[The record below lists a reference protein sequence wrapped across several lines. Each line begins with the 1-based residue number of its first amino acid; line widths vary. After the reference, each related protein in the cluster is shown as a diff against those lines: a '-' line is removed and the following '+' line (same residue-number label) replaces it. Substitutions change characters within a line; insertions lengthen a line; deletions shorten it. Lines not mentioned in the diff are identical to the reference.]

1 MNYEN
6 YNITIIGG
14 GPAGSVAAIYLAKYG
29 FKVCLFEK
37 KVFPREILCGEFLS
51 KEVIEII
58 KELNLFEIFLSLNP
72 NPISKFNLITGNGNE
87 LISDLNFAAYGLKRS
102 VFDLFLLTA
111 AEENGVNIFQPS
123 AVFQIKKEG
132 EKYFVSAKN
141 NDNSIINVQ
150 SDSVIAAYGK
160 QNILDKILQRN
171 FIRQKSFFNGI
182 KFHIPKSALNNLSS
196 NQISIFVSDGIYC
209 GLNEVNDDTINLC
222 FLENRFQLKKSS
234 RQNLFEFISANK
246 KFKEILPGNSLEQI
260 NSFPAYGTGNIY
272 FGRKNLVE
280 NGVFMIGD
288 AAGVIAPLA
297 GDGIGIALQSAKL
310 LSHILLKKREEK
322 LSMSQ
327 TEQLYERGWQNLF
340 AKRIRMASVIQ
351 KIILQKNLRI
361 LSISF
366 VKTFPWI
373 LPKIIEMTRG
383 SNNLFQV

>member
-1 MNYEN
+1 MNFQN
-6 YNITIIGG
+6 YDITIIGG
-14 GPAGSVAAIYLAKYG
+14 GPAGSAAAIYLAKYG

-37 KVFPREILCGEFLS
+37 KEFPREILCGEFLS

-58 KELNLFEIFLSLNP
+58 KELNLFEKFLSLNP

-111 AEENGVNIFQPS
+111 AEENGINIFQPS
-123 AVFQIKKEG
+123 VVFQIKKEG

-141 NDNSIINVQ
+141 DDNSIINVQ

-182 KFHIPKSALNNLSS
+182 KFHIPKSVLYNPSS
-196 NQISIFVSDGIYC
+196 HQISIFVSDGIYC

-234 RQNLFEFISANK
+234 RQNLIEFISSNK
-246 KFKEILPGNSLEQI
+246 KLKEVFPGNSLEQI
-260 NSFPAYGTGNIY
+260 NSLPAYGTGNIY

-280 NGVFMIGD
+280 DGVFMIGD

-361 LSISF
+361 LGISF
-366 VKTFPWI
+366 VKTFPRT
-373 LPKIIEMTRG
+373 LPKLIEMTRG
-383 SNNLFQV
+383 SNN